1 MMKLHNFYF
10 FFINKI
16 FSDNSDLNS
25 QNNLNKNILKFFYLK
40 KNYKIFNNFLKVIN
54 FIYIENLKN
63 LKENKIIIKNKENIL
78 FFLFNNKIYN
88 INYLDIVIDN
98 KFLNF
103 NFKNYYFSF
112 NFINFFNIKK
122 IIFILKLKFF
132 IKKCQL

>member
-1 MMKLHNFYF
+1 MKLHNFYF

>member
-1 MMKLHNFYF
+1 MKLHNFYF

-54 FIYIENLKN
+54 FIYIVNLKN